1 MKFLEFW
8 IKEEDTDGKAYLRP
22 ASLGEVKEVLNYP
35 PPIRDRKGIYKSSR
49 EARCVWLV

>member
-22 ASLGEVKEVLNYP
+22 ASLGEVKEVLK
-35 PPIRDRKGIYKSSR
+35 RKSENVKSN
-49 EARCVWLV
+49 V